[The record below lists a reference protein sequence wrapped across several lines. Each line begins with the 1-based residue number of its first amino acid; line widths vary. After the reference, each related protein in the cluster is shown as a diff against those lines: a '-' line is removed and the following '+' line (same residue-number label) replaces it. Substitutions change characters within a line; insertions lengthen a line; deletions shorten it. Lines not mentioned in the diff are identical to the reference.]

1 MHPIFQSKRFWSA
14 LIGLLTVVLVGFFPE
29 LEDNMDMIQETA
41 LVLFGSLIGGYS
53 IQDAVSAARKP
64 AQDTGTG
71 EYTKIEKAFYAG
83 KQKGYHEARNEA
95 VTGDSAQLV
104 GNEVENEESAN
115 IPPDAQKPRS
125 KIKM

>member
-64 AQDTGTG
+64 ILNTDTTSQQGS
-71 EYTKIEKAFYAG
+71 
-83 KQKGYHEARNEA
+83 A
-95 VTGDSAQLV
+95 VTGDSPQLV
-104 GNEVENEESAN
+104 GDEVEGGESAN
-115 IPPDAQKPRS
+115 MPPDAQKPRS